1 MATSIR
7 GGGGMVP
14 ADNFVSTVA
23 IVTGLYGATVFL
35 LPQLFHDMH
44 FHSPDMTAQEQYW
57 LRGMSVPLVMAS
69 WAMMQL
75 DTSVAHAPVVL
86 YAIAIALA
94 YPWNAK
100 LGYLLKNKLDC
111 KYPTHAV
118 PEIMLASLAIAGLLS
133 LL

>member
-1 MATSIR
+1 MEVR
-7 GGGGMVP
+7 KGE
-14 ADNFVSTVA
+14 DFVSTVA
-23 IVTGLYGATVFL
+23 IVIGLYGVAVFL

-57 LRGMSVPLVMAS
+57 LRGMGVPLVMAS

-75 DTSVAHAPVVL
+75 DTSVAHVPAVL
-86 YAIAIALA
+86 YAIAIAVA

-111 KYPTHAV
+111 KYPMHAV
-118 PEIMLASLAIAGLLS
+118 PEVVLGSLAIAGLLS